1 MRTQER
7 WFLEQTFENL
17 GALCLQY
24 LRGEIRRSEVRKHFH
39 VHFLVGRTYQA
50 VAWLY
55 RHDGI
60 SPPEVRQDSE
70 SRTELRQDNGSRSKL
85 WPTWGEP
92 LTDLLRQCWD
102 FELSARRAKTLRSRL
117 WNPLARYWSQR
128 CQTAGRSF
136 GSALRAWSGQGKQIG
151 ETGSPCEEN
160 PSQPEP
166 EDVTFAEEGELT
178 AEDVLTLALDDL
190 LTTTILGDYVL
201 QVVKP
206 PLPWAEPLPFPSGWL
221 WLRRPY
227 EDVIRRQLLEDARWG
242 TLWSNWLGLEQC
254 LLVEIK
260 ALGLVRE
267 RIRKLP
273 ANKQEHLAE
282 LARNVA
288 ERSGLRLA
296 SLTRGRPLE
305 KLFFWAVGQAGD

>member
-55 RHDGI
+55 WHDGI

-85 WPTWGEP
+85 WRRWGEP

-102 FELSARRAKTLRSRL
+102 FELSARRAKTLSNRL
-117 WNPLARYWSQR
+117 WNPLTRYWSER

-136 GSALRAWSGQGKQIG
+136 ASALRAWSGQGKQTG

-296 SLTRGRPLE
+296 SLTWDRPLE
-305 KLFFWAVGQAGD
+305 KLSFWAVGQVGD

>member
-17 GALCLQY
+17 GALFLQY
-24 LRGEIRRSEVRKHFH
+24 LRGEIQRSEVRKHFH
-39 VHFLVGRTYQA
+39 ERFLVGRTYQE

-55 RHDGI
+55 WHDGT

-70 SRTELRQDNGSRSKL
+70 SRTELRQDNGSRSEL

-102 FELSARRAKTLRSRL
+102 FELSARRAKTLSSRL
-117 WNPLARYWSQR
+117 WNPLTRYWSER

-136 GSALRAWSGQGKQIG
+136 GSALRAWSGQGKQTG

-221 WLRRPY
+221 WLRRPCGN
-227 EDVIRRQLLEDARWG
+227 VIRPQLLEDARWG

-254 LLVEIK
+254 LVVEIK

-273 ANKQEHLAE
+273 ADKQEHLAE

-288 ERSGLRLA
+288 VRSGLRLA
-296 SLTRGRPLE
+296 SLTWDRPLE
-305 KLFFWAVGQAGD
+305 KLFFWAVG

>member
-39 VHFLVGRTYQA
+39 VHFLVGRTYQE

-55 RHDGI
+55 WHDGT
-60 SPPEVRQDSE
+60 SPAEVRQDSE
-70 SRTELRQDNGSRSKL
+70 SRTELRQDNGSRSEL

-92 LTDLLRQCWD
+92 LTNLLRQCWD
-102 FELSARRAKTLRSRL
+102 FELSARRAKTLSNRL

-136 GSALRAWSGQGKQIG
+136 GSALRAWSGQGKQTG

-178 AEDVLTLALDDL
+178 ADDVLTLALDDL
-190 LTTTILGDYVL
+190 LTTTILGDYVW

-206 PLPWAEPLPFPSGWL
+206 LLPRAEPLPFPSEWL

-227 EDVIRRQLLEDARWG
+227 EDVNRPQLLEDARWW
-242 TLWSNWLGLEQC
+242 TLWSNWLGLGKC
-254 LLVEIK
+254 LLAEIK

-273 ANKQEHLAE
+273 ADKQEHLAE

-288 ERSGLRLA
+288 VRSRLRLA
-296 SLTRGRPLE
+296 SLTWDRPLE
-305 KLFFWAVGQAGD
+305 KLFFRAVGQAGD

>member
-7 WFLEQTFENL
+7 WFLEQTFKNL

-24 LRGEIRRSEVRKHFH
+24 LRGEIRRSEVRKHFQ
-39 VHFLVGRTYQA
+39 VHFLVGRTYQE

-55 RHDGI
+55 WHDGTC
-60 SPPEVRQDSE
+60 PPEVRQDSE

-85 WPTWGEP
+85 WRTWGEP

-102 FELSARRAKTLRSRL
+102 FELSARRAKTLSNRL

-136 GSALRAWSGQGKQIG
+136 GSALRAWSSQGKQTG

-190 LTTTILGDYVL
+190 LTTTILGDYVW

-206 PLPWAEPLPFPSGWL
+206 LLLRAEPLPFPSGWL

-227 EDVIRRQLLEDARWG
+227 GNVIRRQLLEDARWR
-242 TLWSNWLGLEQC
+242 TLWSNWLGLGKC
-254 LLVEIK
+254 LLAELD
-260 ALGLVRE
+260 ALGLVLE

-273 ANKQEHLAE
+273 ADKQEHLAE

-296 SLTRGRPLE
+296 SLTWDRPLE
-305 KLFFWAVGQAGD
+305 KLFFRAVGQAGD

>member
-55 RHDGI
+55 WHDGI

-85 WPTWGEP
+85 WRRWGEP

-117 WNPLARYWSQR
+117 WNPLTRYWSER

-136 GSALRAWSGQGKQIG
+136 GSALRAWSGQGKQTG

-296 SLTRGRPLE
+296 SLTWDRPLE
-305 KLFFWAVGQAGD
+305 KLSFWAVGQAGD

>member
-55 RHDGI
+55 WHDGI

-85 WPTWGEP
+85 WRRWGEP

-102 FELSARRAKTLRSRL
+102 FELSARRAKTLRNRL
-117 WNPLARYWSQR
+117 WNPLTRYWSER

-136 GSALRAWSGQGKQIG
+136 GSALRAWSGQGKQTG
-151 ETGSPCEEN
+151 EIGSPCEEN
-160 PSQPEP
+160 PSQPGP

-190 LTTTILGDYVL
+190 LTTTILGDYVW

-206 PLPWAEPLPFPSGWL
+206 LLPRAEPLPFPSGWL
-221 WLRRPY
+221 WLRRSY
-227 EDVIRRQLLEDARWG
+227 G
-242 TLWSNWLGLEQC
+242 GFNS
-254 LLVEIK
+254 
-260 ALGLVRE
+260 
-267 RIRKLP
+267 P
-273 ANKQEHLAE
+273 ATA
-282 LARNVA
+282 
-288 ERSGLRLA
+288 
-296 SLTRGRPLE
+296 
-305 KLFFWAVGQAGD
+305 